1 MLLLATTLVMMQA
14 VSGPVFADAD
24 SSDHAKQ
31 RGAAVPDFDSAVM
44 VESDSDYQ
52 ITEDGYLIYEGDI
65 VFECRDLRDEE
76 GGSIEAYKERV
87 RICTQEGFRPLGT
100 LPDTG
105 GPTVLPM
112 FLALLLF
119 CGSLCGAVAS

>member
-65 VFECRDLRDEE
+65 VFECQISETRKAAASKRT
-76 GGSIEAYKERV
+76 KN
-87 RICTQEGFRPLGT
+87 GFVYARRKVFGR
-100 LPDTG
+100 
-105 GPTVLPM
+105 
-112 FLALLLF
+112 
-119 CGSLCGAVAS
+119 